1 MKRLMATLLALSA
14 GALALWQTEAAV
26 SGVRAGLSLCLHSV
40 IPSLFI
46 FMIFA
51 DFLAEADLS
60 PALFWPLRLICR
72 LFQVPGEAAPVLAI
86 SLVGGYPAGARL
98 IASLVKKGRLGPKT
112 GEKLLCSCFCCSP
125 SFLTGA
131 VGLGVF
137 GNVRI
142 GLIMYLCQLG
152 AMLVTGLLAGFLL
165 PGDDAPAGSFSG
177 SGDYTACLVSAVTS
191 AGKAVAAICCFVLA
205 FSAVRAFLL
214 PLPGG
219 ETLAGLLEVT
229 VGCAGAAG
237 YPFRKALI
245 LSTIY
250 TSLGGVCVWMQL
262 RCFLQGSGVSMKKF
276 FWFRCPHCFFS
287 VGLTLLAARLTKIA
301 ADVFTTFSQPLP
313 KNGSSSVTAAVTL
326 VMLCLMLLL
335 TLPKFQLIRKGA
347 KASHL

>member
-1 MKRLMATLLALSA
+1 MKRVLAALLALAA
-14 GALALWQTEAAV
+14 GVLTLWQTEAVV
-26 SGVRAGLSLCLHSV
+26 SGVKEGLSLCLSSV

-60 PALFWPLRLICR
+60 PALFWPMRLVCR
-72 LFQVPGEAAPVLAI
+72 LFRLPGEAAPVLAI
-86 SLVGGYPAGARL
+86 SLVGGYPAGARM
-98 IASLVKKGRLGPKT
+98 IAGLVKKGRMGPRT

-137 GNVRI
+137 GSVKM
-142 GLIMYLCQLG
+142 GLLMYLCQLG
-152 AMLVTGLLAGFLL
+152 AMLITGILAGFLL
-165 PGDDAPAGSFSG
+165 PSDEAPAGSFSG
-177 SGDYTACLVSAVTS
+177 SSDYGACLVSAVTS
-191 AGKAVAAICCFVLA
+191 AGKAVAAICCFVLV
-205 FSAVRAFLL
+205 FSAVRRLML

-219 ETLAGLLEVT
+219 EVLAGLLEVT

-287 VGLTLLAARLTKIA
+287 VGLTLLAARLTRTA

-335 TLPKFQLIRKGA
+335 TLPRKNTKGTMRQA
-347 KASHL
+347 